1 MRSMMTAMSG
11 LVMLGLCGCL
21 LSAASQPAEDQ
32 PSAPASAPSEI
43 PCLPLGCEGVSE
55 WPTGL
60 PEPGAFE
67 PDRRP
72 IQGYSLW
79 LFGQWYDEDDDGRV
93 GRNMRPEYRKNGRMD
108 CIDWLIENLDE
119 HYAEG
124 WRRMLFWLPAGQLK
138 GQPWMPSSQ
147 WGPMSEAKREQIT
160 RHLGEWIREH
170 PEASL
175 GVYAGYRIA
184 DPCSL
189 CMTPDRVEECEGRE
203 RAHYPDPDSEVD
215 RCIVYHN
222 IKPWMDVG
230 VKEYWLDAAIDWPNF
245 LRLTQSPDFE
255 GLRIGGEP
263 IPKSGPKSPD
273 FELID
278 RAPYMASKAY
288 WYNNVRMPNGN
299 ISLNPKLTEVHYI
312 YARPHI
318 AQMTGEEVLH
328 HVYMAHKSGFIPL
341 TLTQRASEA
350 IRRVMK
356 PAPGEEFDRSKIRLP
371 ADLNMDGVV
380 DSRDRA
386 WLLGNWGTKNATL
399 YHGDLNGDGTVNRL
413 DNEILT
419 KEWGKRARVSFERGP
434 AVEGRRNSRMLPKVV
449 GKR

>member
-1 MRSMMTAMSG
+1 MRSMMTAMSS

-21 LSAASQPAEDQ
+21 LSAASQPGQ
-32 PSAPASAPSEI
+32 PESEPVSASSGS
-43 PCLPLGCEGVSE
+43 PCLPLGCGDVSE

-72 IQGYSLW
+72 IYGVTLW
-79 LFGQWYDEDDDGRV
+79 LDGRWYDEDDDGRF
-93 GRNMRPEYRKNGRMD
+93 GNGKFNPEYRENSRMD
-108 CIDWLIENLDE
+108 CVDFLLSILDE
-119 HYAEG
+119 AHGEG
-124 WRRMLFWLPAGQLK
+124 WRRVLFWLPAGQLE
-138 GQPWMPSSQ
+138 GPGVMPSSQ
-147 WGPMSEAKREQIT
+147 WWPMSEAKREQI
-160 RHLGEWIREH
+160 RIHLGDWIRAH
-170 PEASL
+170 PEVSV
-175 GVYAGYRIA
+175 GVYAGFRIA
-184 DPCSL
+184 DPCRL
-189 CMTPDRVEECEGRE
+189 CMDPRQEGDCADIPA
-203 RAHYPDPDSEVD
+203 AHFPDPANDAD
-215 RCIVYHN
+215 RCVVYHN
-222 IKPWMDVG
+222 LTPWMDVG
-230 VKEYWLDAAIDWPNF
+230 VSEYWFDAVREWRDF
-245 LRLTQSPDFE
+245 LRLTQSADFE
-255 GLRIGGEP
+255 GLRLGGEP
-263 IPKSGPKSPD
+263 IPKSGPKTPD
-273 FELID
+273 FELIN
-278 RAPYMASKAY
+278 RAPYMATKLY
-288 WYNNVRMPNGN
+288 WHNNVRMPNGN

-312 YARPHI
+312 YGRSWI
-318 AQMTGEEVLH
+318 SQMTGEEVLH
-328 HVYMAHKSGFIPL
+328 HVYVAHKSGFIPL
-341 TLTQRASEA
+341 TVTARASEA